1 MTGHTGY
8 GRGFS
13 HRVRNENSEKNM
25 EMNTKIEELR
35 GGICAVPGVRAY
47 GLRENNKGLALIEG
61 KGKAVGMF
69 TKNKMKAAPLIF
81 TQRLLLETGRIGA
94 IIANSGCANSFTGE
108 EGMRNANRM
117 AELASAA
124 LGIDKSEV
132 AVASTGPIGKQL
144 DIGMIERQV
153 REVAKRLTSDP
164 EGSTAAAKAIMTTDT
179 FPKEL
184 AIKVG
189 DVTIGGIAK
198 GSGMIYPHLHLA
210 TATMLAF
217 IYTDAELDVGTMRTC
232 LKDACDN
239 SFNMIVVDG
248 DMSTN
253 DMVLLVSRGGKV
265 ISEEDFKAG
274 LNYLCKALAKM
285 IARDGEGATKFI
297 EVNVSLKGAP
307 VEDAKL
313 IAREILRSPLVKSA
327 IFGERIDLACGRI
340 IAAIGSCIGTNTSSN
355 SSTVPEVE
363 VKSMKFRG
371 KEHEV
376 EVVRNG
382 RILSTWNR
390 EVMKGK
396 EIAIDIVLDVGEEG
410 GKVEEEATATAWGC
424 DLSCDYVMLNA
435 SML

>member
-1 MTGHTGY
+1 MRIAT
-8 GRGFS
+8 
-13 HRVRNENSEKNM
+13 
-25 EMNTKIEELR
+25 NTKIEELR
-35 GGICAVPGVRAY
+35 GGICAVHGVRAY

-69 TKNKMKAAPLIF
+69 TRNKMKAAPLIF

-253 DMVLLVSRGGKV
+253 DMVLLVSRGGKA

-340 IAAIGSCIGTNTSSN
+340 IAAIGSCSSTST
-355 SSTVPEVE
+355 STVPEVE
-363 VKSMKFRG
+363 VISMKFRG
-371 KEHEV
+371 KEQEV

-382 RILSTWNR
+382 RIVGRWNH

-396 EIAIDIVLDVGEEG
+396 EITIDIVLGGGEGESEGEE
-410 GKVEEEATATAWGC
+410 EITATATATAWGC